1 MINSN
6 SRFSMNPPRADIR
19 RSSFKRPQQ
28 VKFTMSAGKLI
39 PFYVDE
45 VLPGDTFKIDLSA
58 LCRMS
63 TPVFPVMDAAFL
75 DVYFFYV
82 PNRLVWEHFVEF
94 MGENKTAPW
103 YSETNA
109 NLKIPSITDGLS
121 SGQTVTINVGS
132 VADYFG
138 LPIGSIPYGE
148 QVSDLP
154 FRAYQLIWNEWFRSE
169 NLDTPVLVNLG
180 NTGAATVAAG
190 SPYSVARYHDYF
202 SDCLPSPQ
210 KGPSVALPLASM
222 VPVVTSASMIPH
234 KSTYPALHF
243 NQTGGTTP
251 TDASG
256 GVFADD
262 GTYNLGA
269 GDVGSDEAYQPS
281 GLTALY
287 PANLWADLAA
297 NSAVTVNDMRLA
309 FQTQKLYEADARGG
323 TRYTEILRSHF
334 SVQAPDSRLQRPE
347 YLGGEHIAINVD
359 QVVQTSSTD
368 NTSPQGNTAAY
379 SKTVYRGHAFAK
391 SFVEHGF
398 VIGVCCVRTARSYQ
412 QGIERFWSR
421 KSRLDLYWP
430 VLANIGEQPV
440 YRREIFSSSNLTSN
454 KAVFGYQEAWA
465 EYRYKPN
472 RVSGYMRSG
481 VSGSLDSWH
490 YADYYSGAPTLSA
503 AWLAEG
509 NANVARTL
517 AVGESGVADCQ
528 FICDFYVNNISVRPM
543 PTYSIPGLIDH
554 H

>member
-19 RSSFKRPQQ
+19 RSSFNRPQQ

-63 TPVFPVMDAAFL
+63 TPIFPVMDAAFL

-82 PNRLVWEHFVEF
+82 PDRLVWEHFVEF

-121 SGQTVTINVGS
+121 EGQTVSIGVGS
-132 VADYFG
+132 VGDYMG
-138 LPIGSIPYGE
+138 LPLVNIPYGE

-180 NTGAATVAAG
+180 NTGSATVATGA
-190 SPYSVARYHDYF
+190 PYSVARYHDYF

-222 VPVVTSASMIPH
+222 VPVVTGTDWTH
-234 KSTYPALHF
+234 KSCLSPLHVRDTS
-243 NQTGGTTP
+243 TGY
-251 TDASG
+251 DAG
-256 GVFADD
+256 GGLYADD
-262 GTYNLGA
+262 GSYGLGE
-269 GDVGSDEAYQPS
+269 GDVGVDSVSMQVSSLSGVYPS
-281 GLTALY
+281 
-287 PANLWADLAA
+287 NLWADLAA
-297 NSAVTVNDMRLA
+297 NSAVTVNDLRLA
-309 FQTQKLYEADARGG
+309 FQTQRLYEADARGG

-368 NTSPQGNTAAY
+368 STSPQGNTAAY
-379 SKTVYRGHAFAK
+379 SKTIYKGHGFSK

-440 YRREIFSSSNLTSN
+440 FRREIFASNNLANN
-454 KAVFGYQEAWA
+454 KVPFGYQEAWA

-490 YADYYSGAPTLSA
+490 YADYYAGAPTLSA

-517 AVGESGVADCQ
+517 AVGESGIADCQ
-528 FICDFYVNNISVRPM
+528 FICDFYVNNVSVRPM
-543 PTYSIPGLIDH
+543 PVFSIPGLIDH